1 MCSEVMLHSVRKF
14 HCTFHG
20 VTVSCTS
27 GICKVSTL
35 LDLFG
40 HLQARCILKKVL
52 AEESVNKVDARLGLN
67 FLAKLEE
74 LIHLILVLLPFDL

>member
-1 MCSEVMLHSVRKF
+1 MLQSGRKF

-20 VTVSCTS
+20 VTVSITS

-40 HLQARCILKKVL
+40 HLWTRCILKKG
-52 AEESVNKVDARLGLN
+52 AYWRETVNKVVTRQEKKIN
-67 FLAKLEE
+67 
-74 LIHLILVLLPFDL
+74 LIFG

>member
-1 MCSEVMLHSVRKF
+1 MLLIFCMCSEVMLHSVRKF

-27 GICKVSTL
+27 GTCKVSTL

-40 HLQARCILKKVL
+40 HLQARCVLKKVL
-52 AEESVNKVDARLGLN
+52 AEESVNKVDARLEKKIDSIFWL
-67 FLAKLEE
+67 
-74 LIHLILVLLPFDL
+74 D

>member
-1 MCSEVMLHSVRKF
+1 MLHSITTF

-20 VTVSCTS
+20 VTVSYTS

-40 HLQARCILKKVL
+40 HLWTRCILKKVL
-52 AEESVNKVDARLGLN
+52 TEETLN
-67 FLAKLEE
+67 QDWKRKLT
-74 LIHLILVLLPFDL
+74 